1 MSLQLVLYYTD
12 DIHYL
17 HLKNNMIENSKR
29 IAHIKEYRH
38 IIQENDYSLDTI
50 NCKCDISVKQSL
62 LNIYEQWIGIG
73 TRIRDTANKHGYY
86 IPIFHFLAHEI
97 FTGIILKITMS
108 NTRNKLIWWI
118 VLDLP

>member
-1 MSLQLVLYYTD
+1 
-12 DIHYL
+12 
-17 HLKNNMIENSKR
+17 MIENSKR
-29 IAHIKEYRH
+29 MAHIKEYRH
-38 IIQENDYSLDTI
+38 IIQEYDYSLDTT
-50 NCKCDISVKQSL
+50 NCKCDNSIKQSP

-86 IPIFHFLAHEI
+86 IPIFYFLAHEI

>member
-1 MSLQLVLYYTD
+1 
-12 DIHYL
+12 
-17 HLKNNMIENSKR
+17 MIENSKR

-38 IIQENDYSLDTI
+38 IIQENDYSLDTT
-50 NCKCDISVKQSL
+50 NCKCDIAVKQSP

-86 IPIFHFLAHEI
+86 IPIFYFLAHEI

-118 VLDLP
+118 VLDIP